1 MTGAFSPELRPGATC
16 RACGNR
22 GLHRVLDLGTVPA
35 ADDFPLAQT
44 PVAPGEVDHPL
55 AMDMCAECGLAQ
67 LADDDTVTSE
77 PRGVEPQA
85 LRDQAAD
92 AVARVAAS
100 GWLTGETVREFG
112 SPHGGSWLE
121 LLERFDMVEVAGRA
135 GPIVG
140 TADSGSIVGTA
151 DVVLDCF
158 GIMHA
163 PDQRAAFA
171 DRASATAPGGV
182 LLLQFHSLATIV
194 HQGQWN
200 SLRHGH
206 FAYYSLPTVTRLLA
220 DAGMRPATAWEFDLY
235 GGTTLLAAVHHDDPR
250 PTESVIGHM
259 CAEEAGVTDPAAVA
273 VLQAAADGHATAL
286 RSHLER
292 QRDLGRR
299 VYAYGAASRAVALFA
314 RAGLDR
320 QLIAAVADAS
330 PAKQGRRMPGTDIE
344 IISPDALVA
353 AQPDQVVLTLADLL
367 PEVSSRLP
375 QLAGRWVTDD
385 SLARPSG

>member
-1 MTGAFSPELRPGATC
+1 MTGATHPAVRADAVC
-16 RACGNR
+16 RGCGER

-35 ADDFPLAQT
+35 ADDFPPADT
-44 PVAPGEVDHPL
+44 PVSPGEVDHPL
-55 AMDMCAECGLAQ
+55 AMDMCAACGLAQ

-100 GWLTGETVREFG
+100 GWLTGDTVREFG

-121 LLERFDMVEVAGRA
+121 LLDRFDMVETTAPAG
-135 GPIVG
+135 
-140 TADSGSIVGTA
+140 
-151 DVVLDCF
+151 VVLDCF
-158 GIMHA
+158 GIMHE

-171 DRASATAPGGV
+171 ARAAATAPGGV
-182 LLLQFHSLATIV
+182 LLLQYHSLAAIV
-194 HQGQWN
+194 GQGQWN

-206 FAYYSLPTVTRLLA
+206 FAYYSLPTVVRMLA
-220 DAGMRPATAWEFDLY
+220 AAGMRAATAWEFDLY
-235 GGTTLLAAVHHDDPR
+235 GGTTLLAAVHDGDPR
-250 PTESVIGHM
+250 PVEPIIGHM
-259 CAEEAGVTDPAAVA
+259 CDEEAGVTDPAAVA
-273 VLQAAADGHATAL
+273 ALQAAADTHVDAL

-292 QRDLGRR
+292 QRDSGRR
-299 VYAYGAASRAVALFA
+299 VFAYGAASRAVALFA

-320 QLIAAVADAS
+320 RLVAAVADAS

-353 AQPDQVVLTLADLL
+353 AQPDEVVLTLSDLL
-367 PEVSSRLP
+367 PEVSARLP

-385 SLARPSG
+385 SIATRTD